1 MDRRLT
7 TSAVLRGISAAAF
20 LGIITGCASIPSDFG
35 ESEVDAMLE
44 ARGFSVPERGS
55 SRIDTLTAEPLSA
68 ASAVRLALIN
78 NPELSAIYARLGLG
92 AAELYEAS
100 RIDNPSVSLS
110 WLEPED
116 DAEQTQRTIGVVVPF
131 LDVILLPA
139 RTRLAKG
146 EFAALRQ
153 QVGAAVLALAA
164 EAEHA
169 FYDYQAAL
177 QVYRLRERVRT
188 AARLST
194 ELAERFDAAGN
205 MEPKELALH
214 RAAAAEAQLD
224 LLEAEAEMLAIR
236 TELANLL
243 GLSVGADWSIEDTLS
258 LPVPTEDALSELL
271 ALASESRL
279 DLAAARIHA
288 DVAADRLGV
297 TRWSRWFGDVDL
309 GYEWERETSGE
320 RLRGPELELEL
331 PLFNQHADE
340 LWQARAELAFAVAE
354 RDSLEVQ
361 AMNAVRLAQ
370 GAVTNARDR
379 VDVYRSALIPA
390 RVEAV
395 ARAQEEQN
403 FMLIGVFEL
412 IEIKQEEYDTYVGY
426 LESLRD
432 YWQSRVDL
440 ALAVGTVLPST
451 ASANETLEL
460 DALIAPPPGMDHSEH
475 GSMDH
480 SEHRGMDHS
489 EHGGMDHSEHSG
501 MDHSEHGGMDHS
513 EHGGMDHSEHD
524 GMDHSEHADQGEE

>member
-7 TSAVLRGISAAAF
+7 TSAGLRGISAAVL
-20 LGIITGCASIPSDFG
+20 LGIIAGCASIPSDFG
-35 ESEVDAMLE
+35 ESEVDSMVE
-44 ARGFSVPERGS
+44 ARGVSVPERDS
-55 SRIDTLTAEPLSA
+55 ARIDALTAEPLSA
-68 ASAVRLALIN
+68 ASAVRLALAN

-100 RIDNPSVSLS
+100 RIDNPGVSLS

-153 QVGAAVLALAA
+153 EVGSEILALAA
-164 EAEHA
+164 EVEHA
-169 FYDYQAAL
+169 FYDYLAAQ
-177 QVYRLRERVRT
+177 QVCQLRERVRT

-214 RAAAAEAQLD
+214 RAAAAEAQLEF
-224 LLEAEAEMLAIR
+224 LEAEAEMLEMR

-243 GLSVGADWSIEDTLS
+243 GLSVGADWSIESKLN
-258 LPVPTEDALSELL
+258 LPVPTEDDLSDLL

-309 GYEWERETSGE
+309 GYEWERETNGE
-320 RLRGPELELEL
+320 RLRGPEVELEL

-340 LWQARAELAFAVAE
+340 VWQAQAELLAAVAE
-354 RDSLEVQ
+354 RDELELQ
-361 AMNAVRLAQ
+361 ATNAVRLAQ
-370 GAVTNARDR
+370 AAVANARSQ
-379 VDVYRSALIPA
+379 VDVYRNALIPA
-390 RVEAV
+390 RVNAV

-412 IEIKQEEYDTYVGY
+412 IEIKQEEYDTYVDY
-426 LESLRD
+426 LETLRD
-432 YWQSRVDL
+432 YWQSRVEL
-440 ALAVGTVLPST
+440 SLAVGAALPSAAT
-451 ASANETLEL
+451 PENGVDVDDLL
-460 DALIAPPPGMDHSEH
+460 APAATGMDHSGH

-480 SEHRGMDHS
+480 SDH
-489 EHGGMDHSEHSG
+489 GA
-501 MDHSEHGGMDHS
+501 
-513 EHGGMDHSEHD
+513 MDHSEHD
-524 GMDHSEHADQGEE
+524 HMDHSSHSDQGESE